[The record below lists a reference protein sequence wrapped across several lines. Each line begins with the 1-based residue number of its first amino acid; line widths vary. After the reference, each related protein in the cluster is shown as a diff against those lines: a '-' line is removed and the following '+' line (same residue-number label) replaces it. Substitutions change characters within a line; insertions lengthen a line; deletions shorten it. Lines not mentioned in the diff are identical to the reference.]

1 MSEFTLALVSLIPAS
16 FFNSTT
22 AAAVLVVN
30 SPVKSS
36 GLIPLPQNNP
46 DLGSGSAPPWH
57 QLAHRPASTRRARQS
72 APTAVAGL

>member
-30 SPVKSS
+30 SPVKAS
-36 GLIPLPQNNP
+36 GLIPLHQK
-46 DLGSGSAPPWH
+46 PPWIILTTLCLKPVLTL
-57 QLAHRPASTRRARQS
+57 LAN
-72 APTAVAGL
+72 